1 LKAAVPVPDTTMSAS
16 STALENLLQTNHG
29 IRSGGLREVLQTIDE
44 EIGLPVRPSIF
55 RCEFEP
61 TATRW
66 DGPARTVHLYEIS
79 SSEAFPDGTFDAI
92 RDFAERLHDGAG
104 CFTAMWIA
112 DGNGCDPMKVWDVR
126 DELIWVR

>member
-1 LKAAVPVPDTTMSAS
+1 M
-16 STALENLLQTNHG
+16 NLYSDAIANLRRSHPE
-29 IRSGGLREVLQTIDE
+29 IRPGGLREILETIDG
-44 EIGLPVRPSIF
+44 EIGLPVRPSQF
-55 RCEFEP
+55 RFDFVP

-66 DGPARTVHLYEIS
+66 DSPARTVHLYEIS
-79 SSEAFPDGTFDAI
+79 SSEALPDGTFDAI

-104 CFTAMWIA
+104 CFTAMWIT

>member
-1 LKAAVPVPDTTMSAS
+1 MHAQTD
-16 STALENLLQTNHG
+16 ALENLLRSNHG
-29 IRSGGLREVLQTIDE
+29 IRPGGLRETLEIIDE
-44 EIGLPVRPSIF
+44 EIGLPVRPASFPIRF
-55 RCEFEP
+55 LP

-66 DGPARTVHLYEIS
+66 DGSARTVHLYEIS

-112 DGNGCDPMKVWDVR
+112 DGNGFDPMKVWDVR
-126 DELIWVR
+126 DELIWIR

>member
-1 LKAAVPVPDTTMSAS
+1 MTTRR
-16 STALENLLQTNHG
+16 TALENLLQTNRD
-29 IRSGGLREVLQTIDE
+29 IRSRGLRDILQIIDDEV
-44 EIGLPVRPSIF
+44 GLPVSPSMF
-55 RCEFEP
+55 RCDFEP
-61 TATRW
+61 AATRW

-92 RDFAERLHDGAG
+92 RDFAERLHDGAD

-112 DGNGCDPMKVWDVR
+112 DGNGHDPMKVWDVR

>member
-1 LKAAVPVPDTTMSAS
+1 MSANFA
-16 STALENLLQTNHG
+16 ALQKLLQTNDG
-29 IRSGGLREVLQTIDE
+29 IRAGGLREILETIDSE
-44 EIGLPVRPSIF
+44 VGLPVSPWQF
-55 RCEFEP
+55 RFDFVP

-79 SSEAFPDGTFDAI
+79 SSQAFPDGTFDAI

-112 DGNGCDPMKVWDVR
+112 DGNGCDPLKVWDVR

>member
-1 LKAAVPVPDTTMSAS
+1 MSTLH
-16 STALENLLQTNHG
+16 TALQNLLRTHDG
-29 IRSGGLREVLQTIDE
+29 IRAGGLRQILDTINE
-44 EIGLPVRPSIF
+44 EIGLPVRPSAF
-55 RCEFEP
+55 RIEFAP

-104 CFTAMWIA
+104 CFTAMWVA
-112 DGNGCDPMKVWDVR
+112 DGNGYDPLKVWDVR

>member
-1 LKAAVPVPDTTMSAS
+1 MPTMTAHRSA
-16 STALENLLQTNHG
+16 LDNLLQAHDG
-29 IRSGGLREVLQTIDE
+29 IRPGGLRYILETIDG
-44 EIGLPVRPSIF
+44 EIGLSIRPSIF
-55 RCEFEP
+55 RLDFAP

-79 SSEAFPDGTFDAI
+79 ASEAFPDGTFDAI

-104 CFTAMWIA
+104 CFTAMWVA
-112 DGNGCDPMKVWDVR
+112 DGNGYDPLKVWDVR

>member
-1 LKAAVPVPDTTMSAS
+1 MTTN
-16 STALENLLQTNHG
+16 STALANLLQTGDG
-29 IRSGGLREVLQTIDE
+29 IRPGGLREVLESIDE
-44 EIGLPVRPSIF
+44 EIGLPVRPWRF
-55 RCEFEP
+55 RCGFAP

-79 SSEAFPDGTFDAI
+79 SSEALPDGTFDAI

>member
-1 LKAAVPVPDTTMSAS
+1 MRTT
-16 STALENLLQTNHG
+16 STALENLLQAHPG
-29 IRSGGLREVLQTIDE
+29 VRAGGLREVLQNIDDQ
-44 EIGLPVRPSIF
+44 IGLPLRPSQF
-55 RCEFEP
+55 RFDFIP
-61 TATRW
+61 TASRW

-112 DGNGCDPMKVWDVR
+112 DGNGYDPIKVWDVR

>member
-1 LKAAVPVPDTTMSAS
+1 MHTITPHRAALD
-16 STALENLLQTNHG
+16 NLMQMHDG
-29 IRSGGLREVLQTIDE
+29 IRAGGLREVLETIDE

-61 TATRW
+61 AATRW
-66 DGPARTVHLYEIS
+66 DGAARTVHLYEIS

-92 RDFAERLHDGAG
+92 RDFAERLHDVAG

-112 DGNGCDPMKVWDVR
+112 DGNGRDPLKVWDVR

>member
-1 LKAAVPVPDTTMSAS
+1 MNPRPS
-16 STALENLLQTNHG
+16 ALENLLQSDDG
-29 IRSGGLREVLQTIDE
+29 IRPGGLRQILETIND

-55 RCEFEP
+55 RYDFIP

-79 SSEAFPDGTFDAI
+79 SIEAFPDGTFDAI
-92 RDFAERLHDGAG
+92 RSFAERLHDGAG

-112 DGNGCDPMKVWDVR
+112 DGNGQDPLKVWDVR

>member
-1 LKAAVPVPDTTMSAS
+1 MNTRE
-16 STALENLLQTNHG
+16 TALRNLLQANDG
-29 IRSGGLREVLQTIDE
+29 IRAGGLRRILRTIDE
-44 EIGLPVRPSIF
+44 EIGLPVPPTVF
-55 RCEFEP
+55 RCEFVP

-66 DGPARTVHLYEIS
+66 DGAARTVHLYEIS

-92 RDFAERLHDGAG
+92 RDFAERLHDAAG

-112 DGNGCDPMKVWDVR
+112 DGDGRDPLKVWDVR

>member
-1 LKAAVPVPDTTMSAS
+1 MNATA
-16 STALENLLQTNHG
+16 TALENLLQIHPG
-29 IRSGGLREVLQTIDE
+29 IRAGGLREVLQTIDE
-44 EIGLPVRPSIF
+44 HIGLPVEASKF
-55 RCEFEP
+55 RFDFVP

-92 RDFAERLHDGAG
+92 RDFAERLHDLAG
-104 CFTAMWIA
+104 CFTAIWIA
-112 DGNGCDPMKVWDVR
+112 DGNGQEPMKVWDVR

>member
-1 LKAAVPVPDTTMSAS
+1 MSPRDN
-16 STALENLLQTNHG
+16 ALENLLQSHDG
-29 IRSGGLREVLQTIDE
+29 IRAGGLREILETIDGQF
-44 EIGLPVRPSIF
+44 GLPVRPSIF
-55 RCEFEP
+55 RIDFEP

-66 DGPARTVHLYEIS
+66 DGRTRTVHLYEIS

-112 DGNGCDPMKVWDVR
+112 DGNGHEPLKVWDVR

>member
-1 LKAAVPVPDTTMSAS
+1 MSPRYS
-16 STALENLLQTNHG
+16 ALENLLEEHDG
-29 IRSGGLREVLQTIDE
+29 IRAGGLREILEAIDG
-44 EIGLPVRPSIF
+44 EIGLPVSPEKLRF
-55 RCEFEP
+55 RFNP

-79 SSEAFPDGTFDAI
+79 SCEAFPDGTFDAI
-92 RDFAERLHDGAG
+92 RDFAERLHDLCG

-112 DGNGCDPMKVWDVR
+112 DGNGHDPMKVWDVR